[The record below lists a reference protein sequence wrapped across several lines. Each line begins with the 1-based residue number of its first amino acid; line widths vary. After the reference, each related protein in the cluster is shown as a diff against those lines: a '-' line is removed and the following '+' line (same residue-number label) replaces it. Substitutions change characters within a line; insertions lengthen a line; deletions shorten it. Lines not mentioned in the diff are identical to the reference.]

1 METFTVLIE
10 LNLRDRLAGF
20 FFFFFKQLD
29 TRYEEDDQSD
39 YVQVLTL

>member
-10 LNLRDRLAGF
+10 LNLRDRLAG